1 MRLIFIF
8 LLLTSTAFADQGLKI
23 SCLNM
28 LTAIGEKYEHE
39 NYSLD
44 SVEFQYFDKKM
55 NVLRKIKT
63 KDLEIGDDYFTAR
76 LTNYDLT
83 FQNMLFKDDDKENAN
98 VKI

>member
-44 SVEFQYFDKKM
+44 SVEFQYFDKK
-55 NVLRKIKT
+55 
-63 KDLEIGDDYFTAR
+63 
-76 LTNYDLT
+76 
-83 FQNMLFKDDDKENAN
+83 
-98 VKI
+98 